1 MKNKTEKDNLAMM
14 ILRKPAY
21 ELNPLIKAGN
31 EKMDELGKLTKMV
44 NQGGERK
51 NKVGY
56 KKIKEKL
63 VS

>member
-14 ILRKPAY
+14 ILRKPAQ